1 MKTTPRELLLS
12 QHQAKAIELDQRW
25 TGAIEPALR
34 GSPANAAPEPM
45 PRHTWLREGLR
56 ECLRE
61 VLWVARWRWA
71 SIAFVWVMI
80 LACDRLSGTT
90 PARKM
95 TQDAR
100 APWTSTSFAQTL
112 LLRQQFLSQ
121 PEGADW
127 SLPISSTPA
136 PSPGSGEP
144 PSMRVAPK
152 KSTRSGMTSP
162 VHGAMGPV
170 RMARLEGS
178 AAPTRLGPALAP
190 SPSAAC

>member
-1 MKTTPRELLLS
+1 MKTTPRELLLA
-12 QHQAKAIELDQRW
+12 QHQAKAVDLDRRW
-25 TGAIEPALR
+25 TDAIEPALR
-34 GSPANAAPEPM
+34 GSRVNPAQEPV
-45 PRHTWLREGLR
+45 PRHPWFHEG
-56 ECLRE
+56 LRE
-61 VLWVARWRWA
+61 VLWVARWHWA

-90 PARKM
+90 STGKV

-136 PSPGSGEP
+136 PHPGSEEP
-144 PSMRVAPK
+144 PTIRVAPK
-152 KSTRSGMTSP
+152 KPTRSGMATP
-162 VHGAMGPV
+162 VLGATGPV
-170 RMARLEGS
+170 RMARL
-178 AAPTRLGPALAP
+178 APRRLGPAHAP
-190 SPSAAC
+190 HPSAAC